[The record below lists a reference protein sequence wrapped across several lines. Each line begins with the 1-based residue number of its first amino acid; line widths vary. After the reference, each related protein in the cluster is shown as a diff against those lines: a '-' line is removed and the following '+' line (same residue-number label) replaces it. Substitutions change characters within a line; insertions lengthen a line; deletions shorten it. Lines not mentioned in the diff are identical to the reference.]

1 LNRSIQ
7 ERAFFKVL
15 EDLRHY
21 LPYLVI
27 VGGWVPYLYR
37 NYLWKGEADNPYL
50 TADIDIGIRT
60 KIENFQQTSIYKRF
74 TELQYSERHLSIGKA
89 YPVVPEVKL
98 TEDAVPIPVEFIS
111 GKDVSEDYLRRL
123 VGSEILV
130 NKLEYFEIILE
141 NVMKIK
147 IKRKTAFVEIFIP
160 CPENYIFHKLLTFP
174 LRPDQIKV
182 RKDLYYVYYILR
194 FIPNPASLFRDISKF
209 KHRPECKIARENVDR
224 FFSNRLS
231 EGALLVAEE
240 FGPDARVKD
249 IREHILGIFQGLR
262 AVLS

>member
-7 ERAFFKVL
+7 ERTLLKVL
-15 EDLRHY
+15 EDLRVY
-21 LPYLVI
+21 LPYLVLI
-27 VGGWVPYLYR
+27 GGWVPYIYR
-37 NYLWKGEADNPYL
+37 NYLWKGETDKPYL

-74 TELQYSERHLSIGKA
+74 VELQYSERHLSMGKA
-89 YPVVPEVKL
+89 YPIVPEVRL
-98 TEDAVPIPVEFIS
+98 TKNAVPIPVEFIS
-111 GKDVSEDYLRRL
+111 RKDASEDYLRRL

-147 IKRKTAFVEIFIP
+147 IKRKTASMEIFIP

-174 LRPDQIKV
+174 LRPDQIKM

-194 FIPNPASLFRDISKF
+194 FIPNPASLLRDISKF
-209 KHRPECKIARENVDR
+209 KQRPECKTVRENVDR
-224 FFSNRLS
+224 FFSNSLS
-231 EGALLVAEE
+231 EGVLLVADE